1 MTKEIGKSA
10 AKPLHVVQVG
20 WDTTLLEFE
29 APSDSCS
36 RQNLYAQLLEAR
48 RPGSRMTIV
57 VLGAPRK
64 SRRIL
69 RYGVV
74 VQPVSGRW
82 SSVARLPAVLARL
95 HAEQGISV
103 IASQSPLEEGW
114 ASLLSARGRC
124 PVVDQVHY
132 DMLSDEALPGGSKLR
147 QQLGRTR
154 RRLALRLLPLYAAVR
169 TVAPEMAKELIARGA
184 RDVRSVSVPVLD
196 LSKLL
201 ALPVEKRQPRVLF
214 VGRLAPE
221 KNLPLWLD
229 VAQRVCSQHPEV
241 HFDIVGDGALRPA
254 MEARTRQ
261 LAIDDRVTFH
271 GAKPRA
277 ALPEIYRQAS
287 VLLLTSNHEGFGR
300 VLVEAMA
307 AGVPIVSTRTAGAR
321 EVLGDGEAGVM
332 APIGDALGLAVGVV
346 NLLTVGNVRA
356 AMIAAG
362 RQRVVDRFEP
372 ITLAGQWVDM
382 LIEAA
387 ERHTARAPR

>member
-1 MTKEIGKSA
+1 MAKQNSKLT
-10 AKPLHVVQVG
+10 AKPLHIVQVG
-20 WDTTLLEFE
+20 WDTTLLEFD
-29 APSDSCS
+29 APSDSCD

-64 SRRIL
+64 SQRMHRDGI
-69 RYGVV
+69 V
-74 VQPVSGRW
+74 VQPVFGRW

-95 HAEQGISV
+95 HAEQEISV
-103 IASQSPLEEGW
+103 IATQSPLEEGW
-114 ASLLSARGRC
+114 ASLFSARGRC
-124 PVVDQVHY
+124 PVVAQVHY

-147 QQLGRTR
+147 QQLGRAR
-154 RRLALRLLPLYAAVR
+154 RSLALHLLPSYAAVR
-169 TVAPEMAKELIARGA
+169 TVTPEMAKELLARGA
-184 RDVRSVSVPVLD
+184 RDARPVSVPILD
-196 LSKLL
+196 LGKLL
-201 ALPVEKRQPRVLF
+201 TLPIEKRQPRVLF

-221 KNLPLWLD
+221 KNLLLWLD
-229 VAQRVCSQHPEV
+229 VAKRVCSQQPGV

-254 MEARTRQ
+254 LEERTRH
-261 LAIDDRVTFH
+261 LALGDHVTFH
-271 GAKPRA
+271 GARPRA

-307 AGVPIVSTRTAGAR
+307 AGLPVVSTRTAGAR
-321 EVLGDGEAGVM
+321 EVLDDGEAGVL
-332 APIGDALGLAVGVV
+332 APIGDALALAEGVV

-387 ERHTARAPR
+387 ERHNARAPR